1 MYGTIIQIQEI
12 IKPSEQ
18 GLSRPYVCRGEDGL
32 QYYVK
37 GRNSTRPSQCY
48 EWICAH
54 LGKAFGLNIP
64 DVALVEISPELLAET
79 PAHLRDVGAGIAF
92 GSHECPM
99 AQWFEP
105 GYVSRVPEKLRRDV
119 AVFDW
124 WIRND
129 DRTSGNT
136 NLLLDQ
142 QGNLVVIDHNA
153 AFSSGFISHEFQEF
167 HIFADSFAAVL
178 SDFVEQENYA
188 NRLSAALELWDGIC
202 HNVPAEW
209 FWVNDERDIRA
220 NFNLDIMRQQL
231 DHCIS
236 PEFWRMV

>member
-1 MYGTIIQIQEI
+1 MSATIIQIREI
-12 IKPSEQ
+12 IRPAIQ
-18 GLSRPYVCRGEDGL
+18 GMSLPYVCRGEDDL
-32 QYYVK
+32 LYFVK
-37 GRNSTRPSQCY
+37 GRNSTRASQCY
-48 EWICAH
+48 EWVCAH

-79 PAHLRDVGAGIAF
+79 PAHLRDIGAGIAF
-92 GSHECPM
+92 GSRECPI

-105 GYVSRVPEKLRRDV
+105 GYVSRVTEILRRDV

-129 DRTSGNT
+129 DRTRGNP

-153 AFSSGFISHEFQEF
+153 AFSSEFNCHDFQKF
-167 HIFADSFAAVL
+167 HIFSESFTAVL
-178 SDFVEQENYA
+178 DDFVEQEHYA
-188 NRLSAALELWDGIC
+188 VRLSATLELWDEIC
-202 HNVPAEW
+202 HNIPAEW
-209 FWVNDERDIRA
+209 FWVNDEQDIRA
-220 NFNLDIMRQQL
+220 NFNLDLMRQQL
-231 DHCIS
+231 GHCIN